1 VEGTV
6 MISAHAA
13 FEIAGSLYGLAF
25 FSSLLPARRQL
36 FVFPFLIAAI
46 LVNGLV
52 VFLRYNQAWPM
63 LPMHLAPVALPLCL
77 ALLYPM
83 AARANDHDQH
93 RSVVRRYLLGLNLFF
108 IILALCFPKDFY
120 LPFLKSKSLFAH
132 AFLLFSVLGKG
143 CFVVCG
149 IWAAVALGQDRAKAE
164 KRETTT
170 AMSRSLLFA
179 AWGFVLW
186 TLAMFSG
193 EIWCYIGW
201 GAPVVWEDAAITTT
215 MAAWFFYAC
224 YLHLHFSRAWSQM
237 SRAILASGGGFAV
250 LILTCLPD
258 FGPFRPLF

>member
-1 VEGTV
+1 

-13 FEIAGSLYGLAF
+13 FQIAAGLYGFAF
-25 FSSLLPARRQL
+25 LSSLLPARRHLLALL
-36 FVFPFLIAAI
+36 FLLAAI
-46 LVNGLV
+46 LVNSLV
-52 VFLRYNQAWPM
+52 IFLRYHQAWPM

-77 ALLYPM
+77 ALLYPL
-83 AARANDHDQH
+83 AARANDLAQH
-93 RSVVRRYLLGLNLFF
+93 RIVVRRYLLGLNLLL

-132 AFLLFSVLGKG
+132 AFLLFGVFGKG

-149 IWAAVALGQDRAKAE
+149 IWAAVALGQDRASAD

-170 AMSRSLLFA
+170 AMSRSLSFA

-186 TLAMFSG
+186 TLSMFSG

-215 MAAWFFYAC
+215 MAAWLFYAC
-224 YLHLHFSRAWSQM
+224 YLHLHFSRSWSQV
-237 SRAILASGGGFAV
+237 SRAVLASGGGFAV